1 MLKQQST
8 KVLESMSCVSSDEE
22 ELENFS
28 TSQRETLLLAEG
40 QSPQRNEVRVAFFFF
55 QIKMTKHCSLYHF
68 III

>member
-40 QSPQRNEVRVAFFFF
+40 QSPQRNEVRVAFFFSP
-55 QIKMTKHCSLYHF
+55 K
-68 III
+68 